1 MVSIWPASKI
11 YFIRKLTIHI
21 FFIDIRRG
29 SVCSILATAEY
40 CMDTTLQ
47 LEEKLKEKVD
57 ADLKNGIN
65 LTGEQDLFHT

>member
-1 MVSIWPASKI
+1 MSKLSEEEQW
-11 YFIRKLTIHI
+11 R
-21 FFIDIRRG
+21 
-29 SVCSILATAEY
+29 VCSILATAEY

-57 ADLKNGIN
+57 TDLKNGIN